1 MARAATVLA
10 LGSGL
15 LLLAPLRAQNCTPF
29 ADVAASDAFCPAI
42 QQLHAM
48 GLTAGINPGV
58 AFGPLAP
65 VTRQVLAAILAR
77 ADRPAGASPGSRRAA
92 LGRFWTTRGG
102 QYAQGYGLTTV
113 GDGPVAVKSDG
124 VDVWVANQNAGSV
137 TRVRAS
143 DGAVVGTWT
152 GIPLA
157 RSVLVAMGRVF
168 VLSGGSPSQLWEI
181 DPRDGFFA
189 FHVPVAT
196 LGSFA
201 AGMTFDG
208 GRIWV
213 ANSGGTLS
221 IATPG
226 SPWTVASVPG
236 FSQPDAMLFDGKHVW
251 VTDVGAGTLLELD
264 AAGGVLETV
273 NVGSAP
279 ARPAFDG
286 TNIWVPR
293 NVSPGHLVIVRAATA
308 TILADLTDNVAGN
321 PIAAAFDGERILL
334 THYYL
339 GAVTLWNAADRAF
352 LGQYTVGSGVSSGPF
367 AACSDGIDFWVA
379 LGTDDKLAR
388 F

>member
-1 MARAATVLA
+1 
-10 LGSGL
+10 
-15 LLLAPLRAQNCTPF
+15 
-29 ADVAASDAFCPAI
+29 
-42 QQLHAM
+42 
-48 GLTAGINPGV
+48 
-58 AFGPLAP
+58 
-65 VTRQVLAAILAR
+65 
-77 ADRPAGASPGSRRAA
+77 
-92 LGRFWTTRGG
+92 
-102 QYAQGYGLTTV
+102 
-113 GDGPVAVKSDG
+113 
-124 VDVWVANQNAGSV
+124 VDVWVANQNSGSV
-137 TRVRAS
+137 MRVQTS
-143 DGAVVGTWT
+143 DGKVVGTWT

-168 VLSGGSPSQLWEI
+168 VLSGGAPSQLYEI
-181 DPRDGFFA
+181 DPRTTSA
-189 FHVPVAT
+189 AVPVAT

-201 AGMTFDG
+201 AGIAFDG

-213 ANSGGTLS
+213 ANTGGTLS

-226 SPWTVASVPG
+226 NPWTVASVPG
-236 FSQPDAMLFDGKHVW
+236 FSQPDAILFDGKHVW
-251 VTDVGAGTLLELD
+251 VTDVGAGTLLKLD

-352 LGQYTVGSGVSSGPF
+352 LGQYTVGSGVFSGPF

-379 LGTDDKLAR
+379 LGNDDKLAR